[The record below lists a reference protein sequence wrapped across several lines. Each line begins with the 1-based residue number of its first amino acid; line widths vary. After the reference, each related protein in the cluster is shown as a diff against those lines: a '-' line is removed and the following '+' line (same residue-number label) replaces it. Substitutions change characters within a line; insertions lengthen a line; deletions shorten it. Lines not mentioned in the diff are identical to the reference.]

1 MTKIKGDKAN
11 RGKVI
16 SEREF
21 RAMWDDESLTMAEIG
36 RLLGISETAVAA
48 RGKARGLGKR
58 PRLTSHTVKR
68 ADHSLF
74 RAMWMANVIMR
85 DMRARFGLS
94 HTGVAET
101 ARRLGCP
108 ERQASRWNVISIA
121 QFAEM
126 QLAQRME
133 RRAKAEREMLKLSEM
148 VDVIQ
153 NRKAA

>member
-1 MTKIKGDKAN
+1 MTRVKGQPAN

-21 RAMWDDESLTMAEIG
+21 RALWEDESLTMADIG
-36 RLLGISETAVAA
+36 RKLGISECAVAA
-48 RGKARGLGKR
+48 RGKARGLGRR
-58 PRLTSHTVKR
+58 PRLTAHSVKR
-68 ADHSLF
+68 ADQDLF

-108 ERQASRWNVISIA
+108 ERKASRWNVISA
-121 QFAEM
+121 AEFAEL
-126 QLAQRME
+126 QLSRRME
-133 RRAKAEREMLKLSEM
+133 QQAKAERQQLRLAEM

-153 NRKAA
+153 NRRAA